1 MSAQPPVPYVLLQMV
16 AVPLVFALVVFAL
29 GGRMGKRVGW
39 LAFIALLYTTVLM
52 VLVAIGLWGGGS
64 YSESYVWA
72 PVSGLGFG
80 FLADDLSLPVVLVM
94 NIVCTTTAVYSMD
107 YMKHRLEVM
116 YGTEKKGQ
124 YSLYFL
130 NFMLLDA
137 GLIGT
142 ALSTNLIELY
152 LFVELMLIP
161 SAFMVAL
168 FGYTKRERTAIMYFL
183 WNHLGAFI
191 FFAGI
196 ILAYIGTGSF
206 EISSLAT
213 IHVSTLAYWA
223 AGLILFGWLVKM
235 AAFGVHIWLPT
246 AHAEHPTSFA
256 PFIVTIV
263 GVGNYVVVR
272 LLVQYMPVEFSPLA
286 FPLMVVA
293 AATMVYGGAMT
304 MVQNDVKY
312 LYAWSTISQ
321 NAYSLLGI
329 GSLSLLGVSGGI
341 FYFLN
346 HIIGKT
352 ILFCVAGILICQ
364 VGTRDMRKMG
374 GLAGRM
380 PITATLCVI
389 GSMILS
395 AVPPTGGFQG
405 EWILFTGVFSSGVTG
420 EAAWYIA
427 VGVIGLLATIL
438 TVAYTFWPIKR
449 MFFGALPAELSQV
462 KEAPLTMTVPL
473 LFLAGLSIAIGL
485 YPDLLFHFLYQ
496 YAKLLTLPFG
506 AG

>member
-1 MSAQPPVPYVLLQMV
+1 MMAIPYVLLQMV
-16 AVPLVFALVVFAL
+16 AVPLVFAIVVFAL
-29 GGRMGKRVGW
+29 GGRMGKKVGW
-39 LAFIALLYTTVLM
+39 LAFVALLYTTILM
-52 VLVAIGLWGGGS
+52 VLVALGLYGGGPS
-64 YSESYVWA
+64 LLESYAWG
-72 PVSGLGFG
+72 PISLLNFG
-80 FLADDLSLPVVLVM
+80 FYADDLSLPVALVM
-94 NIVCTTTAVYSMD
+94 NIVVATTAVYSMD

-116 YGTEKKGQ
+116 YGEEKKGQ

-142 ALSTNLIELY
+142 ALATNLIELY

-168 FGYTKRERTAIMYFL
+168 FGYTNKERTAIMYFL

-196 ILAYIGTGSF
+196 ILAYSVTGNF
-206 EISSLAT
+206 QISSLYGM
-213 IHVSTLAYWA
+213 HVGTLAYWA
-223 AGLILFGWLVKM
+223 AGLILLGWLIKM
-235 AAFGVHIWLPT
+235 AVFGVHIWLPT

-272 LLVQYMPVEFSPLA
+272 LLVQNMPVEFAPLA

-293 AATMVYGGAMT
+293 VATMVYGGAMT

-312 LYAWSTISQ
+312 LYAWSTIAQ

-352 ILFCVAGILICQ
+352 ILFCIAGILICQ
-364 VGTRDMRKMG
+364 IGTRDMRKMG
-374 GLAGRM
+374 GLAGKM
-380 PITATLCVI
+380 PITATLCVV

-395 AVPPTGGFQG
+395 AVPPTGGFQA
-405 EWILFTGVFSSGVTG
+405 EWILFVGVLQKGVNGASG
-420 EAAWYIA
+420 WYLA
-427 VGVIGLLATIL
+427 VGLVGLAATIL
-438 TVAYTFWPIKR
+438 TVAYTFWPVRK
-449 MFFGALPAELSQV
+449 MFFGALPAELAQV
-462 KEAPLTMTVPL
+462 KEAPLTMTLPL
-473 LFLAGLSIAIGL
+473 LFLAGLSIVIGI
-485 YPDLLFHFLYQ
+485 YPDLIFKFLYH
-496 YAKLLTLPFG
+496 YASMLPFG
-506 AG
+506 GP

>member
-1 MSAQPPVPYVLLQMV
+1 MIPYVLLQMV
-16 AVPLVFALVVFAL
+16 AVPLVFSVVVFAL
-29 GGRMGKRVGW
+29 GGRMGKKVGW
-39 LAFIALLYTTVLM
+39 VAFASLLYTTVLM
-52 VLVAIGLWGGGS
+52 VLVGLGLFNGGQQQV
-64 YSESYVWA
+64 SENYVWA
-72 PVSGLGFG
+72 PVAGLDFG
-80 FLADDLSLPVVLVM
+80 FLADNLSLPVALVM
-94 NIVCTTTAVYSMD
+94 NIVVATTAVYSMD

-116 YGTEKKGQ
+116 FGEEKKGQ
-124 YSLYFL
+124 YSLYFI

-137 GLIGT
+137 GLIGV
-142 ALSTNLIELY
+142 ALATNLIELY

-168 FGYTKRERTAIMYFL
+168 FGYTNRERTAIMYFL

-196 ILAYIGTGSF
+196 ILAYIGTKSF
-206 EISSLAT
+206 EISSLGGLQ
-213 IHVSTLAYWA
+213 VGTLAYWA
-223 AGLILFGWLVKM
+223 AGLILLGWLVKM
-235 AAFGVHIWLPT
+235 AVFGVHMWLPT

-272 LLVQYMPVEFSPLA
+272 LLVQGMPTVFAPFA

-293 AATMVYGGAMT
+293 LVTMVYGGVLT

-352 ILFCVAGILICQ
+352 ILFCVAGILISQ

-374 GLAGRM
+374 GLAARM
-380 PITATLCVI
+380 PITATLCVL

-405 EWILFTGVFSSGVTG
+405 EWILFAGVFSRGTTG
-420 EAAWYIA
+420 PLGWNFVVAIFGIA
-427 VGVIGLLATIL
+427 ATIL
-438 TVAYTFWPIKR
+438 TVAYTFWPLRR
-449 MFFGALPAELSQV
+449 MFFGALPAELAQV
-462 KEAPLTMTVPL
+462 REAPLAMTVPL
-473 LFLAGLSIAIGL
+473 LVLAALSIAIGI
-485 YPDLLFHFLYQ
+485 YPDLFFKFLYH
-496 YAKLLTLPFG
+496 YASMLPLG
-506 AG
+506 GH

>member
-1 MSAQPPVPYVLLQMV
+1 MTFPFVLLQMV
-16 AVPLVFALVVFAL
+16 IVPLVFAVVAFAL
-29 GGRMGKRVGW
+29 GGRMGKKVGW
-39 LAFIALLYTTVLM
+39 LAFGSLLYTTLLM
-52 VLVAIGLWGGGS
+52 VSVGTGLFNGGAPVN
-64 YSESYVWA
+64 ENYVWA
-72 PVSGLGFG
+72 PVAGLNFG
-80 FLADDLSLPVVLVM
+80 LLADNLSLPVALVM
-94 NIVCTTTAVYSMD
+94 NIVVAATAVYSMD
-107 YMKHRLEVM
+107 YMKHRLEAM
-116 YGTEKKGQ
+116 YGEEKKSQ
-124 YSLYFL
+124 YSLYFV

-137 GLIGT
+137 GLIGV
-142 ALSTNLIELY
+142 ALATNLIELY

-168 FGYTKRERTAIMYFL
+168 FGYTNRERTAIMYFV

-196 ILAYIGTGSF
+196 VLAYVGTGSF
-206 EISSLAT
+206 QISALGTLKPGT
-213 IHVSTLAYWA
+213 IAYWA
-223 AGLILFGWLVKM
+223 AGLILLGWLVKM
-235 AAFGVHIWLPT
+235 AVFGVHMWLPT

-272 LLVQYMPVEFSPLA
+272 LLVQGMPTIFAPFA

-293 AATMVYGGAMT
+293 LITMVYGGALT

-352 ILFCVAGILICQ
+352 ILFCVAGILISQ

-374 GLAGRM
+374 GLAARM
-380 PITATLCVI
+380 PVTATLCI
-389 GSMILS
+389 LGSMILS

-405 EWILFTGVFSSGVTG
+405 EWILFAGVFSRGATG
-420 EAAWYIA
+420 PLGWSFVVAIFGIA
-427 VGVIGLLATIL
+427 ATIL
-438 TVAYTFWPIKR
+438 TVAYTFWPLRR
-449 MFFGALPAELSQV
+449 MFFGALPAERAQV

-473 LFLAGLSIAIGL
+473 LFLAGLSIVIGI
-485 YPDLLFHFLYQ
+485 YPDLFFKFLYH
-496 YAKLLTLPFG
+496 YATSLPLG
-506 AG
+506 GH